1 MNKHWLKIIGNI
13 LGWIFNIICIVALVL
28 AVFTAYNAHKTGEPA
43 NIFGYRPVYV
53 LTGSMEPFMKTDS
66 VVITKDVK
74 SIDEINVGDVVTY
87 HITDDEGKRLVIT
100 HRIKEISED
109 GTITTKGDNNNVS
122 DAYDLS
128 IDNIDAKV
136 VLVFNQAA
144 WIVNTWKST
153 SGKILLLAPIIAI
166 ILLYIG
172 YKFVMKDNKENK

>member
-1 MNKHWLKIIGNI
+1 M
-13 LGWIFNIICIVALVL
+13 
-28 AVFTAYNAHKTGEPA
+28 
-43 NIFGYRPVYV
+43 
-53 LTGSMEPFMKTDS
+53 
-66 VVITKDVK
+66 
-74 SIDEINVGDVVTY
+74 
-87 HITDDEGKRLVIT
+87 
-100 HRIKEISED
+100 
-109 GTITTKGDNNNVS
+109 S